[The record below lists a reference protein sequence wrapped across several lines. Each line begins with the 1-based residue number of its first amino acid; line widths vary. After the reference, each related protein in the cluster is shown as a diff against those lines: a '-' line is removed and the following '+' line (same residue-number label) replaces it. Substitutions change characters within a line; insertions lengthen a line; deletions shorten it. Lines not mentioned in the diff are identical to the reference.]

1 MSMITQALAE
11 FDEPKQAIAMVK
23 SYGTLTLADDGI
35 GKVEQAHK
43 QVKRLRIDIDSRR
56 KSLNEGALTYQRT
69 VNAEA
74 KRLTA
79 EIEPIETALSGQ
91 RKIHDEI
98 LLKEQQE
105 KHAAKR
111 AVLTARIEK
120 LAQAGCIVN
129 DVAALEAMTDD
140 EFLLHCVSEIAKAVS
155 LRIEQEAAR
164 KAAEDIEIARLA
176 EIKRQSDEIRIR
188 QAELEADRK
197 AMAAERE
204 AMLHQ
209 QAIERQAIEQQQAEV
224 RRQQQEIQ
232 READRKTEAE
242 RQRVLAE
249 RKAEDDRL
257 AVIAAEQKEVARLA
271 RLEALKPE
279 IEKAETFG
287 NRLMVH
293 AVEILRVM
301 DQPHWS
307 VEAMESVRRCGLE
320 VLMIARGEG

>member
-69 VNAEA
+69 INAEA
-74 KRLTA
+74 KRLTE
-79 EIEPIETALSGQ
+79 EIEPIENALSGQ

-98 LLKEQQE
+98 VMKEQQE

-111 AVLTARIEK
+111 KVLTDRIER
-120 LAQAGCIVN
+120 LAQAGCIAG
-129 DVAALEAMTDD
+129 DVAAIEQMSDD
-140 EFLLHCVSEIAKAVS
+140 EFQLHFLSEQRKAEAI
-155 LRIEQEAAR
+155 RIEQEAAR
-164 KAAEDIEIARLA
+164 KLAEDTEIERLA

-188 QAELEADRK
+188 QAELAAERK

-204 AMLHQ
+204 A
-209 QAIERQAIEQQQAEV
+209 IEQQRAEV
-224 RRQQQEIQ
+224 KRQQQEIQ
-232 READRKTEAE
+232 REAERKAEDE

-249 RKAEDDRL
+249 RRAEDDRL
-257 AVIAAEQKEVARLA
+257 AKIAAEQKEVARQA

-279 IEKAETFG
+279 IEKAETFA
-287 NRLMVH
+287 NSLIVH

-301 DQPHWS
+301 DHPHWS
-307 VEAMESVRRCGLE
+307 VDAMESVRGCGLK

>member
-79 EIEPIETALSGQ
+79 EIEPIETALSSQ
-91 RKIHDEI
+91 RRIHEEI

-129 DVAALEAMTDD
+129 DVAAFEAMTDD
-140 EFLLHCVSEIAKAVS
+140 EFSLHCVSEIAKAVS

-176 EIKRQSDEIRIR
+176 EIKRQSEEIRIR

-204 AMLHQ
+204 AMQHQ
-209 QAIERQAIEQQQAEV
+209 QIERPALEEQQAEV

-257 AVIAAEQKEVARLA
+257 AVIAAEQKEVARQA

>member
-79 EIEPIETALSGQ
+79 EIEPIETALSSQ
-91 RKIHDEI
+91 RRIHEEI

-129 DVAALEAMTDD
+129 DVAALEAMSDD

-155 LRIEQEAAR
+155 MRLEQEAAR

-176 EIKRQSDEIRIR
+176 EIKRQSEEIRIR
-188 QAELEADRK
+188 QAELDS
-197 AMAAERE
+197 
-204 AMLHQ
+204 
-209 QAIERQAIEQQQAEV
+209 
-224 RRQQQEIQ
+224 
-232 READRKTEAE
+232 
-242 RQRVLAE
+242 E
-249 RKAEDDRL
+249 RKAFETEKAEMQRIKNAEDARL
-257 AVIAAEQKEVARLA
+257 AVIAAELKEVARQA

-279 IEKAETFG
+279 IEKAETFA
-287 NRLMVH
+287 NRLSEMSAAVLVSMEKPVWGPSAMVIIRQ
-293 AVEILRVM
+293 AGIDVIK
-301 DQPHWS
+301 
-307 VEAMESVRRCGLE
+307 
-320 VLMIARGEG
+320 IAKGEG

>member
-209 QAIERQAIEQQQAEV
+209 QQIERRAIEEQQAEV

-257 AVIAAEQKEVARLA
+257 ARIAAEQKEVARQA

-279 IEKAETFG
+279 IESAETFA
-287 NRLMVH
+287 NRLAEMSAAVLVSMEKPVWGPRAMVIIRQ
-293 AVEILRVM
+293 AGIDVIK
-301 DQPHWS
+301 
-307 VEAMESVRRCGLE
+307 
-320 VLMIARGEG
+320 IARGEG

>member
-176 EIKRQSDEIRIR
+176 EIKRQSEEIRIR
-188 QAELEADRK
+188 QAELDSERK

-204 AMLHQ
+204 AMQHQ
-209 QAIERQAIEQQQAEV
+209 QQIERRALEEQQAEV

-257 AVIAAEQKEVARLA
+257 AVIAAEQREVARQA
-271 RLEALKPE
+271 RMEALKPE
-279 IEKAETFG
+279 IEKAETFA
-287 NRLMVH
+287 NRLAEMSAAVLVSMEKPVWGPRAMVIIRQ
-293 AVEILRVM
+293 AGIDVIK
-301 DQPHWS
+301 
-307 VEAMESVRRCGLE
+307 
-320 VLMIARGEG
+320 IAKGEG

>member
-79 EIEPIETALSGQ
+79 EIEPIETALSSQ
-91 RKIHDEI
+91 RRIHEEI

-224 RRQQQEIQ
+224 KRQQQEIQ

-279 IEKAETFG
+279 IEKAETFA

>member
-35 GKVEQAHK
+35 GKVDQAHK

-79 EIEPIETALSGQ
+79 EIEPIETALSSQ
-91 RKIHDEI
+91 RRIHEEI

-293 AVEILRVM
+293 AVEIC
-301 DQPHWS
+301 
-307 VEAMESVRRCGLE
+307 E
-320 VLMIARGEG
+320 

>member
-74 KRLTA
+74 KRLTS
-79 EIEPIETALSGQ
+79 EIEPIETALSSQ
-91 RKIHDEI
+91 RRIHEEI

-105 KHAAKR
+105 KRAAKR
-111 AVLTARIEK
+111 AILTARIET

-155 LRIEQEAAR
+155 MRLEQEAAR
-164 KAAEDIEIARLA
+164 KAAEDIEIGRLA

-188 QAELEADRK
+188 QAELDS
-197 AMAAERE
+197 
-204 AMLHQ
+204 
-209 QAIERQAIEQQQAEV
+209 
-224 RRQQQEIQ
+224 
-232 READRKTEAE
+232 
-242 RQRVLAE
+242 E
-249 RKAEDDRL
+249 RKAFETEKAEMQRIKNAEDARL
-257 AVIAAEQKEVARLA
+257 AVIAAEQKEVARQA

-279 IEKAETFG
+279 IEKAETFA
-287 NRLMVH
+287 NRLAEMSA
-293 AVEILRVM
+293 AVLVSMEKPVWGPR
-301 DQPHWS
+301 
-307 VEAMESVRRCGLE
+307 AMMIIRQAGIDVIK
-320 VLMIARGEG
+320 IARGEG

>member
-69 VNAEA
+69 INAEA
-74 KRLTA
+74 KRLTE
-79 EIEPIETALSGQ
+79 EIEPIETALSSQ

-98 LLKEQQE
+98 VMKEQQE

-111 AVLTARIEK
+111 AVLTKRIDT
-120 LAQAGCIVN
+120 LAQAGCIVS

-140 EFLLHCVSEIAKAVS
+140 EFQLHFLSEQRKAEMI
-155 LRIEQEAAR
+155 REEQEAAR
-164 KAAEDIEIARLA
+164 KAAEDTEIERLA
-176 EIKRQSDEIRIR
+176 EIKRQSEEIRIR
-188 QAELEADRK
+188 QAELDADRK

-204 AMLHQ
+204 A
-209 QAIERQAIEQQQAEV
+209 IEQQRAEV
-224 RRQQQEIQ
+224 KRQQQEIQ
-232 READRKTEAE
+232 REAERKSEDE

-249 RKAEDDRL
+249 RKAEDARL

-271 RLEALKPE
+271 RMEALKPE
-279 IEKAETFG
+279 IEKAETFA

-307 VEAMESVRRCGLE
+307 VDAMESVRRCGLE

>member
-69 VNAEA
+69 INAEA
-74 KRLTA
+74 KRLTE
-79 EIEPIETALSGQ
+79 EIEPIETALSSQ

-98 LLKEQQE
+98 VMKEQQE

-111 AVLTARIEK
+111 AVLTKRIDT
-120 LAQAGCIVN
+120 LAQAGCIVS

-140 EFLLHCVSEIAKAVS
+140 EFSLHCASERFKSVV
-155 LRIEQEAAR
+155 LRLQQETAR
-164 KAAEDIEIARLA
+164 NLAEDNEIARLA
-176 EIKRQSDEIRIR
+176 EIKRQSEEIRIR
-188 QAELEADRK
+188 QVELDADRK

-204 AMLHQ
+204 A
-209 QAIERQAIEQQQAEV
+209 IEQQRAEV
-224 RRQQQEIQ
+224 KRQQQEIQ
-232 READRKTEAE
+232 REAERKSEDE

-249 RKAEDDRL
+249 RKAEDARL

-271 RLEALKPE
+271 RMEALKPE
-279 IEKAETFG
+279 IEKAETFA
-287 NRLMVH
+287 NRLIAD
-293 AVEILRVM
+293 AVDILHNM
-301 DQPHWS
+301 GQPSWS
-307 VEAMESVRRCGLE
+307 VEAMESVRRCGLD

>member
-23 SYGTLTLADDGI
+23 SYGTLTLANDGI

-69 VNAEA
+69 INAEA
-74 KRLTA
+74 KRLTE
-79 EIEPIETALSGQ
+79 EIEPIETALSSQ

-98 LLKEQQE
+98 VMKEQQE

-111 AVLTARIEK
+111 AVLTKRIDT
-120 LAQAGCIVN
+120 LAQAGCIVS

-140 EFLLHCVSEIAKAVS
+140 EFQLHFLSEQRKAEMI
-155 LRIEQEAAR
+155 REEQEAAR
-164 KAAEDIEIARLA
+164 KAAEDTEIERLA
-176 EIKRQSDEIRIR
+176 EIKRQSEEIRIR
-188 QAELEADRK
+188 QAELDADRK

-204 AMLHQ
+204 A
-209 QAIERQAIEQQQAEV
+209 IEQQRAEV
-224 RRQQQEIQ
+224 KRQQQEIQ
-232 READRKTEAE
+232 REAERKAADE

-257 AVIAAEQKEVARLA
+257 SMIAAEQKEVARLA
-271 RLEALKPE
+271 RMEALKPE
-279 IEKAETFG
+279 IEKAETFA
-287 NRLMVH
+287 NRLAEMSA
-293 AVEILRVM
+293 AVLVSMEKPVWGPR
-301 DQPHWS
+301 
-307 VEAMESVRRCGLE
+307 AMMIIRQAGIDVIK
-320 VLMIARGEG
+320 IARGEG

>member
-79 EIEPIETALSGQ
+79 EIEPIETALSSQ
-91 RKIHDEI
+91 RRIHEEI

-140 EFLLHCVSEIAKAVS
+140 EFSLHCVSEVNKAVS

-188 QAELEADRK
+188 QAELDS
-197 AMAAERE
+197 
-204 AMLHQ
+204 
-209 QAIERQAIEQQQAEV
+209 
-224 RRQQQEIQ
+224 
-232 READRKTEAE
+232 
-242 RQRVLAE
+242 E
-249 RKAEDDRL
+249 RKAFETEKAEMQRIKNAEDARL
-257 AVIAAEQKEVARLA
+257 AVIAAEQKEVARQA

-279 IEKAETFG
+279 IEKAAMFA
-287 NRLMVH
+287 NRLAEMSA
-293 AVEILRVM
+293 AVLVSMEKPVWG
-301 DQPHWS
+301 PS
-307 VEAMESVRRCGLE
+307 AMMIIRQAGIDVIK
-320 VLMIARGEG
+320 IARGEG

>member
-69 VNAEA
+69 INAEA
-74 KRLTA
+74 KRLTE
-79 EIEPIETALSGQ
+79 EIEPIETALSSQ

-98 LLKEQQE
+98 VMKEQQE

-111 AVLTARIEK
+111 AVLTKRIDT
-120 LAQAGCIVN
+120 LAQAGCIVS

-140 EFLLHCVSEIAKAVS
+140 EFQLHFLSEQRKAEMI
-155 LRIEQEAAR
+155 REEQEAAR
-164 KAAEDIEIARLA
+164 KLAEDNEIARLA
-176 EIKRQSDEIRIR
+176 EIKRQSEEIRIR
-188 QAELEADRK
+188 QAELDADRK

-204 AMLHQ
+204 A
-209 QAIERQAIEQQQAEV
+209 IEQQRAEV
-224 RRQQQEIQ
+224 KRQQQEIQ
-232 READRKTEAE
+232 REAERKAEDE

-249 RKAEDDRL
+249 RKAEDARL

-271 RLEALKPE
+271 RMEALKPE
-279 IEKAETFG
+279 IEKAETFA

-307 VEAMESVRRCGLE
+307 VDAMESVRRCGLE

>member
-79 EIEPIETALSGQ
+79 EIEPIETALSSQ
-91 RKIHDEI
+91 RQIHEEI

-140 EFLLHCVSEIAKAVS
+140 EFLLHCVSEVAKAVA

-188 QAELEADRK
+188 QAELDSERK
-197 AMAAERE
+197 AMVAERE
-204 AMLHQ
+204 AMQHQ
-209 QAIERQAIEQQQAEV
+209 QQIERRTLEEQQAEV
-224 RRQQQEIQ
+224 RRQQEDI
-232 READRKTEAE
+232 RIAEVRKQMAE
-242 RQRVLAE
+242 NHRV
-249 RKAEDDRL
+249 
-257 AVIAAEQKEVARLA
+257 AVIAAEQKEATRQA

-279 IEKAETFG
+279 IEKAETFA
-287 NRLMVH
+287 NRLAAMSA
-293 AVEILRVM
+293 AVLVSMEKPVWGPR
-301 DQPHWS
+301 
-307 VEAMESVRRCGLE
+307 AMMIIRQAGIDVIK
-320 VLMIARGEG
+320 IARGEG

>member
-79 EIEPIETALSGQ
+79 EIEPIETALSSQ
-91 RKIHDEI
+91 RRIHEEI

-129 DVAALEAMTDD
+129 DVAALEAMSDD

-155 LRIEQEAAR
+155 MRLEQEAAR

-188 QAELEADRK
+188 QAELDS
-197 AMAAERE
+197 
-204 AMLHQ
+204 
-209 QAIERQAIEQQQAEV
+209 
-224 RRQQQEIQ
+224 
-232 READRKTEAE
+232 
-242 RQRVLAE
+242 E
-249 RKAEDDRL
+249 RKAFETEKAEMQRIKNAEDARL
-257 AVIAAEQKEVARLA
+257 AVIAAEQKEVARQA

-279 IEKAETFG
+279 IEKAAMFA
-287 NRLMVH
+287 NRLAEMSA
-293 AVEILRVM
+293 AVLVSMEKPVWG
-301 DQPHWS
+301 PS
-307 VEAMESVRRCGLE
+307 AMMIIRQAGIDVIK
-320 VLMIARGEG
+320 IARGEG

>member
-69 VNAEA
+69 INAEA
-74 KRLTA
+74 KRLTE
-79 EIEPIETALSGQ
+79 EIEPIETALSSQ

-111 AVLTARIEK
+111 KVLTDRIER
-120 LAQAGCIVN
+120 LAQAGCIAG
-129 DVAALEAMTDD
+129 DVAAIEQMTDD
-140 EFLLHCVSEIAKAVS
+140 EFQLHFLSEQRKAEMI
-155 LRIEQEAAR
+155 RIEQEAAR
-164 KAAEDIEIARLA
+164 KAAEDTEIERLA
-176 EIKRQSDEIRIR
+176 EIKRQSEEIRIR
-188 QAELEADRK
+188 QAELDADRK

-209 QAIERQAIEQQQAEV
+209 QQVERRAIEQQQAEV
-224 RRQQQEIQ
+224 KRQQQEIQ
-232 READRKTEAE
+232 REAERKAEEE
-242 RQRVLAE
+242 RQQVLAE
-249 RKAEDDRL
+249 RRAEDARL
-257 AVIAAEQKEVARLA
+257 AVIAADQKEVARLA

-279 IEKAETFG
+279 IEKAETFA
-287 NRLMVH
+287 NSLIAD
-293 AVEILRVM
+293 AVFILQNM
-301 DQPHWS
+301 GQPHWA
-307 VEAMESVRRCGLE
+307 VDAMESVRRCGLE

>member
-155 LRIEQEAAR
+155 MRLEQEAAR

-176 EIKRQSDEIRIR
+176 EIKRQSEEIRIR
-188 QAELEADRK
+188 QAELDSERA

-204 AMLHQ
+204 AMQHQ
-209 QAIERQAIEQQQAEV
+209 QQIERRALEEQQAEV

-257 AVIAAEQKEVARLA
+257 ARIAAEQKEVARQA

-279 IEKAETFG
+279 IESAETFA
-287 NRLMVH
+287 NRLAEMSAAVLVSMEKPVWGPRAMVIIRQ
-293 AVEILRVM
+293 AGIDVIK
-301 DQPHWS
+301 
-307 VEAMESVRRCGLE
+307 
-320 VLMIARGEG
+320 IAKGEG

>member
-79 EIEPIETALSGQ
+79 EIEPIETALSSQ
-91 RKIHDEI
+91 RRIHEEI

-209 QAIERQAIEQQQAEV
+209 QQAERRAIEEQQAEIM
-224 RRQQQEIQ
+224 RQQQEIQ

-279 IEKAETFG
+279 IEKAETFA
-287 NRLMVH
+287 NRLAEMSAAVLVSMEKPVWGPRAMVIIRQ
-293 AVEILRVM
+293 AGIDVIK
-301 DQPHWS
+301 
-307 VEAMESVRRCGLE
+307 
-320 VLMIARGEG
+320 IARGEG

>member
-79 EIEPIETALSGQ
+79 EIEPIETALSSQ
-91 RKIHDEI
+91 RQIHEEI

-140 EFLLHCVSEIAKAVS
+140 EFSLHCVSEVNKAVS

-188 QAELEADRK
+188 QAELAADRK
-197 AMAAERE
+197 AMHAERE

-224 RRQQQEIQ
+224 KRQQQEIQ
-232 READRKTEAE
+232 REA
-242 RQRVLAE
+242 E
-249 RKAEDDRL
+249 RKAEDERQQVLAERRAEDARL
-257 AVIAAEQKEVARLA
+257 AVIAAEQKEVARQA

-279 IEKAETFG
+279 IEKAAMFA
-287 NRLMVH
+287 NRLAEMSA
-293 AVEILRVM
+293 AVLVSMEKPVWG
-301 DQPHWS
+301 PS
-307 VEAMESVRRCGLE
+307 AM
-320 VLMIARGEG
+320 MIIRQAGIDVIKIAKGEG

>member
-79 EIEPIETALSGQ
+79 EIEPIETALSSQ
-91 RKIHDEI
+91 RRIHEEI

-176 EIKRQSDEIRIR
+176 EIKRQSEEIRIR
-188 QAELEADRK
+188 QAELDSERA

-204 AMLHQ
+204 AMQHQ
-209 QAIERQAIEQQQAEV
+209 QQIERRALEEQQAEV

-257 AVIAAEQKEVARLA
+257 ARIAAEQKEVARQA

-279 IEKAETFG
+279 IESAETFA
-287 NRLMVH
+287 NRLAEMSAAVLVSMEKPVWGPRAMVIIRQ
-293 AVEILRVM
+293 AGIDVIK
-301 DQPHWS
+301 
-307 VEAMESVRRCGLE
+307 
-320 VLMIARGEG
+320 IAKGEG

>member
-1 MSMITQALAE
+1 MNMITQALAE

-23 SYGTLTLADDGI
+23 SYSTLTLADDGI

-79 EIEPIETALSGQ
+79 EIEPIENALLSQ

-155 LRIEQEAAR
+155 LRMEQEAAR
-164 KAAEDIEIARLA
+164 KAAEHIEIERLA
-176 EIKRQSDEIRIR
+176 EIKRQSEEIRIR
-188 QAELEADRK
+188 QAELDSERA
-197 AMAAERE
+197 AMSAERE
-204 AMLHQ
+204 AMQHQ
-209 QAIERQAIEQQQAEV
+209 QQIERRALEEQQAEV
-224 RRQQQEIQ
+224 KRQQQEIQ
-232 READRKTEAE
+232 READRKAE
-242 RQRVLAE
+242 SKRQQVLAE
-249 RKAEDDRL
+249 RVAEENRL
-257 AVIAAEQKEVARLA
+257 AAIAAEQAKAARIA

-279 IEKAETFG
+279 IEKAERFA
-287 NRLMVH
+287 NRM
-293 AVEILRVM
+293 AETSAAILVSLGK
-301 DQPHWS
+301 PAWGG
-307 VEAMESVRRCGLE
+307 EAMESVRRCGLE
-320 VLMIARGEG
+320 VLRIARGEG

>member
-79 EIEPIETALSGQ
+79 EIEPIETALSSQ
-91 RKIHDEI
+91 RRIHEEI

-140 EFLLHCVSEIAKAVS
+140 EFLLHCVSEIARAVS

-209 QAIERQAIEQQQAEV
+209 QQAERRAIEEQQAEIM
-224 RRQQQEIQ
+224 RQQQEIQ

-279 IEKAETFG
+279 IEKAETFA
-287 NRLMVH
+287 NRLAEMSAAVLVSMEKPVWGPRAMVIIRQ
-293 AVEILRVM
+293 AGIDVIK
-301 DQPHWS
+301 
-307 VEAMESVRRCGLE
+307 
-320 VLMIARGEG
+320 IARGEG

>member
-79 EIEPIETALSGQ
+79 EIEPIETALSSQ
-91 RKIHDEI
+91 RQIHEEI

-129 DVAALEAMTDD
+129 DVAALEAMSDD
-140 EFLLHCVSEIAKAVS
+140 EFSLHCVSEVNKAVS

-164 KAAEDIEIARLA
+164 LEAEKFENDRLA
-176 EIKRQSDEIRIR
+176 EVAR
-188 QAELEADRK
+188 QAEELRIRREELEAERQ

-204 AMLHQ
+204 AILHQ
-209 QAIERQAIEQQQAEV
+209 QAIERKSLEIQQAELN
-224 RRQQQEIQ
+224 RQH
-232 READRKTEAE
+232 EAIRYNEERKAEAE
-242 RQRVLAE
+242 RQAALLIR
-249 RKAEDDRL
+249 RQEDERL
-257 AVIAAEQKEVARLA
+257 AKIAADEAKAARVA
-271 RLEALKPE
+271 RLEALKPD

-307 VEAMESVRRCGLE
+307 VEALESVRRCGLE
-320 VLMIARGEG
+320 VLAIARGEA

>member
-79 EIEPIETALSGQ
+79 EIEPIETALSSQ
-91 RKIHDEI
+91 RQLHEEI

-140 EFLLHCVSEIAKAVS
+140 EFSLHCVSEIAKAVS
-155 LRIEQEAAR
+155 MRLEQEAAR

-188 QAELEADRK
+188 QAELDS
-197 AMAAERE
+197 
-204 AMLHQ
+204 
-209 QAIERQAIEQQQAEV
+209 
-224 RRQQQEIQ
+224 
-232 READRKTEAE
+232 
-242 RQRVLAE
+242 E
-249 RKAEDDRL
+249 RKAFENEKAEMQRIKNAEDARL
-257 AVIAAEQKEVARLA
+257 AVIAAEQKEATRQA

-279 IEKAETFG
+279 IEKAETFA
-287 NRLMVH
+287 NRLMAH

-301 DQPHWS
+301 DQPSWS

-320 VLMIARGEG
+320 VLMIARGEA

>member
-79 EIEPIETALSGQ
+79 EIEPIETALSSQ
-91 RKIHDEI
+91 RQIHEEI

-129 DVAALEAMTDD
+129 DVAALEAMSDD

-155 LRIEQEAAR
+155 MRLEQEAAR

-188 QAELEADRK
+188 QAELDS
-197 AMAAERE
+197 
-204 AMLHQ
+204 
-209 QAIERQAIEQQQAEV
+209 
-224 RRQQQEIQ
+224 
-232 READRKTEAE
+232 
-242 RQRVLAE
+242 E
-249 RKAEDDRL
+249 RKAFETEKAEMQRIKNAEDARL
-257 AVIAAEQKEVARLA
+257 AVIAAEQKEATRQA

-279 IEKAETFG
+279 IEKAETFA
-287 NRLMVH
+287 NRLAEMSAAVLVSMEKPVWGPSAMVIIRQ
-293 AVEILRVM
+293 AGIDVIK
-301 DQPHWS
+301 
-307 VEAMESVRRCGLE
+307 
-320 VLMIARGEG
+320 IARGEG

>member
-79 EIEPIETALSGQ
+79 EIEPIETALSSQ
-91 RKIHDEI
+91 RRIHEEI

-257 AVIAAEQKEVARLA
+257 AVIAAEQKEVARQA

>member
-79 EIEPIETALSGQ
+79 EIEPIETALSSQ
-91 RKIHDEI
+91 RRIHEEI

-129 DVAALEAMTDD
+129 DVAALEAMSDD

-155 LRIEQEAAR
+155 IRLEQEAAR

-188 QAELEADRK
+188 QAELDS
-197 AMAAERE
+197 
-204 AMLHQ
+204 
-209 QAIERQAIEQQQAEV
+209 
-224 RRQQQEIQ
+224 
-232 READRKTEAE
+232 
-242 RQRVLAE
+242 E
-249 RKAEDDRL
+249 RKAFETEKAEMQRIKNAEDARL
-257 AVIAAEQKEVARLA
+257 AVIAAEQKEATRQA
-271 RLEALKPE
+271 RLESLKPE
-279 IEKAETFG
+279 IEKAETFA
-287 NRLMVH
+287 NRLAEMSA
-293 AVEILRVM
+293 AVLVSMEKPVWGPR
-301 DQPHWS
+301 
-307 VEAMESVRRCGLE
+307 AMMIIRQAGIDVIK
-320 VLMIARGEG
+320 IARGEG

>member
-79 EIEPIETALSGQ
+79 EIEPIETALSSQ
-91 RKIHDEI
+91 RQIHEQI

-155 LRIEQEAAR
+155 LRMEQEAAR
-164 KAAEDIEIARLA
+164 KAAEEIEIERLA
-176 EIKRQSDEIRIR
+176 EIKRQSAEIRIR
-188 QAELEADRK
+188 QAELDSER
-197 AMAAERE
+197 AAF
-204 AMLHQ
+204 
-209 QAIERQAIEQQQAEV
+209 
-224 RRQQQEIQ
+224 
-232 READRKTEAE
+232 EAE

-249 RKAEDDRL
+249 RKAEDERM

-279 IEKAETFG
+279 IEKAETFA
-287 NRLMVH
+287 NRLAEMSAAVLVSMEKPVWGPSAMVIIRQ
-293 AVEILRVM
+293 AGIDVIK
-301 DQPHWS
+301 
-307 VEAMESVRRCGLE
+307 
-320 VLMIARGEG
+320 IARGEG

>member
-79 EIEPIETALSGQ
+79 EIEPIETALSSQ
-91 RKIHDEI
+91 RQIHEEI

-111 AVLTARIEK
+111 AILTARIEK

-140 EFLLHCVSEIAKAVS
+140 EFLLHCVSEVAKAVS
-155 LRIEQEAAR
+155 MRLEQEAAR

-188 QAELEADRK
+188 QAELDS
-197 AMAAERE
+197 
-204 AMLHQ
+204 
-209 QAIERQAIEQQQAEV
+209 
-224 RRQQQEIQ
+224 
-232 READRKTEAE
+232 
-242 RQRVLAE
+242 E
-249 RKAEDDRL
+249 RKAFETEKAEMQRIKNAEDARL
-257 AVIAAEQKEVARLA
+257 AVIAAKQKEATQQA

-279 IEKAETFG
+279 IEKAETFA
-287 NRLMVH
+287 NRLAEMSA
-293 AVEILRVM
+293 AVLVSMEKPVWGPR
-301 DQPHWS
+301 
-307 VEAMESVRRCGLE
+307 AM
-320 VLMIARGEG
+320 MIIRQAGIDVIKIAKGEG

>member
-79 EIEPIETALSGQ
+79 EIEPIETALSSQ
-91 RKIHDEI
+91 RRIHEEI

-176 EIKRQSDEIRIR
+176 EIKRQSEEIRIR
-188 QAELEADRK
+188 QAELDSERK

-204 AMLHQ
+204 AMQHQ
-209 QAIERQAIEQQQAEV
+209 QQIERRALEEQQAEV

-257 AVIAAEQKEVARLA
+257 ARIAAEQKEVARQA

-279 IEKAETFG
+279 IEKAETFA
-287 NRLMVH
+287 NRLAEMSAAVLVSMEKPIWGPRAMVIIRQ
-293 AVEILRVM
+293 AGIDVIK
-301 DQPHWS
+301 
-307 VEAMESVRRCGLE
+307 
-320 VLMIARGEG
+320 IAKGEG

>member
-79 EIEPIETALSGQ
+79 EIEPIETALSSQ
-91 RKIHDEI
+91 RQIHEEI

-129 DVAALEAMTDD
+129 DVAALEAMSDD

-155 LRIEQEAAR
+155 MRLEQEAAR
-164 KAAEDIEIARLA
+164 KAAEDIEIERLA
-176 EIKRQSDEIRIR
+176 EIKRQSEEIRIR
-188 QAELEADRK
+188 QAELDS
-197 AMAAERE
+197 
-204 AMLHQ
+204 
-209 QAIERQAIEQQQAEV
+209 
-224 RRQQQEIQ
+224 
-232 READRKTEAE
+232 
-242 RQRVLAE
+242 E
-249 RKAEDDRL
+249 RKAFETEKAEMQRIKNAEDARL
-257 AVIAAEQKEVARLA
+257 AVIAAEQKEATRQA
-271 RLEALKPE
+271 RLESLKPE
-279 IEKAETFG
+279 IEKAETFA
-287 NRLMVH
+287 NRLAEMSAAVLVSMEKPVWGPSAMVIIRQ
-293 AVEILRVM
+293 AGIDVIK
-301 DQPHWS
+301 
-307 VEAMESVRRCGLE
+307 
-320 VLMIARGEG
+320 IARGEG

>member
-79 EIEPIETALSGQ
+79 EIEPIETALSSQ
-91 RKIHDEI
+91 RRIHEEI

-140 EFLLHCVSEIAKAVS
+140 EFLLHCVSEIAKAVP

-188 QAELEADRK
+188 QAELDSERK

-204 AMLHQ
+204 AMQHQ
-209 QAIERQAIEQQQAEV
+209 QQIERRALEEQQAEV

-257 AVIAAEQKEVARLA
+257 AVIAAEQKEVARQA

-279 IEKAETFG
+279 IEKAAMFA
-287 NRLMVH
+287 NRLAEMSA
-293 AVEILRVM
+293 AVLVSMEKPVWG
-301 DQPHWS
+301 PS
-307 VEAMESVRRCGLE
+307 AMMIIRQAGIDVIK
-320 VLMIARGEG
+320 IARGEG

>member
-79 EIEPIETALSGQ
+79 EIEPIETALSSQ
-91 RKIHDEI
+91 RQIHEEI

-129 DVAALEAMTDD
+129 DVAALEAMSDD

-155 LRIEQEAAR
+155 MRLEQEAAR
-164 KAAEDIEIARLA
+164 KAAEDIEIERLA
-176 EIKRQSDEIRIR
+176 EIKRQSEEIRIR
-188 QAELEADRK
+188 QAELDS
-197 AMAAERE
+197 
-204 AMLHQ
+204 
-209 QAIERQAIEQQQAEV
+209 
-224 RRQQQEIQ
+224 
-232 READRKTEAE
+232 
-242 RQRVLAE
+242 E
-249 RKAEDDRL
+249 RKAFETEKAEMQRIKNAEDARL
-257 AVIAAEQKEVARLA
+257 AVIAAEQKEATRQA

-279 IEKAETFG
+279 IEKAETFA
-287 NRLMVH
+287 NRLSEMSA
-293 AVEILRVM
+293 AVLVSMEKPVWG
-301 DQPHWS
+301 PS
-307 VEAMESVRRCGLE
+307 AM
-320 VLMIARGEG
+320 MIIRQAGIDVIKIAKGEG

>member
-79 EIEPIETALSGQ
+79 EIEPIETALSSQ
-91 RKIHDEI
+91 RQIHEEI

-111 AVLTARIEK
+111 AILKARIEK

-140 EFLLHCVSEIAKAVS
+140 EFSLHCVSEVNKAVS

-188 QAELEADRK
+188 QAELDS
-197 AMAAERE
+197 
-204 AMLHQ
+204 
-209 QAIERQAIEQQQAEV
+209 
-224 RRQQQEIQ
+224 
-232 READRKTEAE
+232 
-242 RQRVLAE
+242 E
-249 RKAEDDRL
+249 RKAFETEKAEMQRIKNAEDARL
-257 AVIAAEQKEVARLA
+257 AVIAAEQKEVARQA

-279 IEKAETFG
+279 IEKAETFA
-287 NRLMVH
+287 NRLAEMSA
-293 AVEILRVM
+293 AVLVSMEKPVWG
-301 DQPHWS
+301 PS
-307 VEAMESVRRCGLE
+307 AMMIIRQAGIDVIK
-320 VLMIARGEG
+320 IARGEG

>member
-79 EIEPIETALSGQ
+79 EIEPIETALSSQ

-155 LRIEQEAAR
+155 MRLEQEAAR

-209 QAIERQAIEQQQAEV
+209 QQAERRAIEEQQAEIM
-224 RRQQQEIQ
+224 RQQREI
-232 READRKTEAE
+232 RAEAERKEEEE

-257 AVIAAEQKEVARLA
+257 ARIAAEQREVARQA

-279 IEKAETFG
+279 IEKAETFCDALDTWAELYLEKLG
-287 NRLMVH
+287 VTWGDSALVSIERACNEIRRN
-293 AVEILRVM
+293 VE
-301 DQPHWS
+301 
-307 VEAMESVRRCGLE
+307 
-320 VLMIARGEG
+320 RGEG